1 VLFRRLLITALLL
14 EMGLLLVLVPW
25 SAFWDRNYF
34 ADLVPVLRDVIA
46 NNYVRGAVMGLG
58 LINVWAALSELADI
72 FNGRTRDFNGH
83 TRDDASL

>member
-1 VLFRRLLITALLL
+1 
-14 EMGLLLVLVPW
+14 MGLLLVLVPW

-34 ADLVPVLRDVIA
+34 ADLAPVLRGVIA

-72 FNGRTRDFNGH
+72 FHGRTRD
-83 TRDDASL
+83 DAGS

>member
-1 VLFRRLLITALLL
+1 
-14 EMGLLLVLVPW
+14 MLVPW

-34 ADLVPVLRDVIA
+34 AELLPALKSIIT

-72 FNGRTRDFNGH
+72 FHGWR
-83 TRDDASL
+83 RDDAPL